1 MGARKDQNVWWRNKD
16 GTIKSD
22 RELRAV
28 ITRHN
33 GYDSTDFYHGTGNY
47 SHVGGAIR
55 LGSAAEFDAI
65 KGTAYVQSF
74 DTDVDGASDA
84 SADVASDATVVL
96 EALRR
101 YDAADRRRKLTAT
114 AEAVKLAKL
123 DVNTGKVCMTDLAK
137 ILGVSRPSAIGR
149 FQTLLEV
156 ASSVEF
162 WALMVEC
169 RADGRVTMDV
179 TTPVTLTLVT
189 MDDDVTMDDVTMDG
203 IDAGWLP
210 LDDAAFAG
218 LDARHADMMRRML
231 MSNEQENGRKSTA
244 EDIKNARKYFAD

>member
-1 MGARKDQNVWWRNKD
+1 MGARKDQERWWRFKT
-16 GTIKSD
+16 GKALAKAI
-22 RELRAV
+22 A
-28 ITRHN
+28 RHN
-33 GYDSTDFYHGTGNY
+33 TYDRFDFFHSTGNY
-47 SHVGGAIR
+47 SEVGGCIR
-55 LGSAAEFDAI
+55 LGTAAEFDAI

-84 SADVASDATVVL
+84 SADVASDAAVVL

-101 YDAADRRRKLTAT
+101 YDAADRRRKLHAT

-137 ILGVSRPSAIGR
+137 ILHVSRPSAIGR
-149 FQTLLEV
+149 FQKLLEV

-162 WALMVEC
+162 QTLMVEC

-189 MDDDVTMDDVTMDG
+189 MDDDATADDVTMDDVTMDG
-203 IDAGWLP
+203 IDAGRLS
-210 LDDAAFAG
+210 LDDEVFAG

-244 EDIKNARKYFAD
+244 EDIKNAREYFAD